1 MILMSLIILLFA
13 QDSISNYRSCQDF
26 ESYWDFYADNRTSS
40 QACGM
45 GYTGVA
51 STGDISSTFI
61 NPASL
66 SLENKKQIYF
76 EYVYKNDIDWV
87 YDIKY
92 KNLNPNFSIGFGLPI
107 NDYLQTG
114 ITYRTDKSKKTDYG
128 EIYGTMIS
136 DTAES
141 GFINTGLLDVYKN
154 VKISSFSVPLV
165 FKLKDI
171 LSAGVDLSYTNF
183 YSKTRL
189 GGIIYTDSIT
199 DSTWTVPYTAT
210 ASFNK
215 IRPNFGIIVSPL
227 KNLSLGFTYLPEAKE
242 NVSIELT
249 DTTITYVEPNIFPLK
264 IGIGISYTLDV
275 IPMSF
280 SLDYKHSNNSAE
292 EGLADRNDL
301 HFGLGYDINDNLKLR
316 TGLFTQKSYT
326 SRAIQLESY
335 WENHDQIFTT
345 FGISYKINS
354 LALNLS
360 LMDSHLLSSGSIEQT
375 YLNTGIS
382 YGF

>member
-1 MILMSLIILLFA
+1 MSLMSLIILLFA

-92 KNLNPNFSIGFGLPI
+92 KNLNPNFSLGFGLPI
-107 NDYLQTG
+107 NDYFQTG
-114 ITYRTDKSKKTDYG
+114 ITYRTEKSKKTDYG
-128 EIYGTMIS
+128 EIYGTMVS

-154 VKISSFSVPLV
+154 VKISSFSIPII

-171 LSAGVDLSYTNF
+171 LSVGIDLSYTNF

-189 GGIIYTDSIT
+189 GEITHTDTLT
-199 DSTWTVPYTAT
+199 DSTWTVPYIVTAN
-210 ASFNK
+210 FNK

-227 KNLSLGFTYLPEAKE
+227 ENLSLGLTYLPETKE

-249 DTTITYVEPNIFPLK
+249 DTAITYAEPNIFPLN
-264 IGIGISYTLDV
+264 IGIGISYRFNT
-275 IPMSF
+275 IPLSL
-280 SLDYKHSNNSAE
+280 SLDYKYSRNSVE
-292 EGLADRNDL
+292 ENLVNRKDI
-301 HFGLGYDINDNLKLR
+301 HFGLEYDIKENLKLR
-316 TGLFTQKSYT
+316 TGFFTQKSYT

-375 YLNTGIS
+375 YFNTGIS